1 MNNRKHKLPTTIV
14 GICLIGL
21 IGFKDTGIFVKE
33 YLGTKED
40 GTKVVFSKEENVNI
54 IKENDRVYIIERENT
69 NYEVP
74 KDNIIKVAQNYIVIK
89 DTNILDKPEG
99 NSIGLLTTN
108 QVVQAI
114 EYEENYGLFSTER
127 GTKGYIKLS
136 DVEIVEEENISY
148 GISKVDKVLKN
159 DKSFYTLIKGEMV
172 SVKDFKDDIYTI
184 IDEEGNEFKVGG
196 RYIEL
201 RNTREKVTRGN
212 VSKRAA
218 SVTKLIKTAYG
229 ELGKPYVSADTGK
242 RGYDCSGFTY
252 SMYLNV
258 LGIKLNRS
266 SSDQVKN
273 GVEVKRDEL
282 IPGDL
287 VFFRTTGKGIGHV
300 GLYIG
305 DNNMIHAS
313 SGRKQV
319 TISSLDEAYYK
330 ARYVTGRRIL
340 NN

>member
-21 IGFKDTGIFVKE
+21 IGFKDTGIFVRE
-33 YLGTKED
+33 YVSTKED
-40 GTKVVFSKEENVNI
+40 GTEVTFNKEENVNI
-54 IKENDRVYIIERENT
+54 LRERDRVYIIEKEDSR
-69 NYEVP
+69 YEIP
-74 KDNIIKVAQNYIVIK
+74 KDNIIKTTQEYIVIK
-89 DTNILDKPEG
+89 DTNILDKPSG
-99 NSIGLLTTN
+99 NSIGLLN
-108 QVVQAI
+108 RDEIVQAI
-114 EYEENYGLFSTER
+114 KYEGNYGQFSTKN
-127 GTKGYIKLS
+127 GINGYIKLS
-136 DVEIVEEENISY
+136 DVEVASDDSISY
-148 GISKVDKVLKN
+148 GVSKIDKVLKN
-159 DKSFYTLIKGEMV
+159 DNSFYTLVKGEIV
-172 SVKDFKDDIYTI
+172 AIKDFKDDTYTI
-184 IDEEGNEFKVGG
+184 IDEDNSEFKVSG

-201 RNTREKVTRGN
+201 RRTKEKVTRGN

-218 SVTKLIKTAYG
+218 SVTKLIKGAYD
-229 ELGKPYVSADTGK
+229 ELGRPYVAGDTGK

-252 SMYLNV
+252 SMYLNT
-258 LGIKLNRS
+258 LGITLNRS
-266 SSDQVKN
+266 SNEQVKN

-313 SGRKQV
+313 SGSRKV
-319 TISSLDEAYYK
+319 MISSLDEAYYK
-330 ARYVTGRRIL
+330 VRYVTGRRIL